1 MLEWNVQG
9 LPADKFSV
17 QNGILV
23 TRAQGIILLIDPQS
37 AGKNWIKKLHDRDL
51 QVRTSILFFL
61 YLTSFI
67 IVAIA
72 SIIIII
78 KKIIISLNDVQY
90 HDSNGKN

>member
-1 MLEWNVQG
+1 VLEWNVQG

-51 QVRTSILFFL
+51 QVRTSILFFPL
-61 YLTSFI
+61 PDFVHYRCYC
-67 IVAIA
+67 VHHHHQEDYY
-72 SIIIII
+72 II
-78 KKIIISLNDVQY
+78 K
-90 HDSNGKN
+90 